1 MGIKRK
7 KLWIL
12 GLTLLILAGAAVL
25 MYRPFPALVDMDPE
39 EVQYWSVVVHQEGTY
54 ELEQEEVRR
63 LYDGL
68 RGVALLG
75 PLPPKRG
82 YSDGRA
88 VSLYTAQR
96 KGDGWDRHTIELF
109 LESGCR
115 VSVNMDDK
123 GYVILSGR
131 DALRW
136 AFQEL
141 TAHDTGAAKGAGR
154 WTDKACYGT

>member
-1 MGIKRK
+1 MGDKRK

-12 GLTLLILAGAAVL
+12 CLILLILAGAAVL

-39 EVQYWSVVVHQEGTY
+39 EVQYWSVVVHLEDSF
-54 ELEQEEVRR
+54 ELEQEEIRR
-63 LYDGL
+63 LYGGL
-68 RGVALLG
+68 QEVRLLG

-82 YSDGRA
+82 YSNGKA
-88 VSLYTAQR
+88 ISVYTAQ
-96 KGDGWDRHTIELF
+96 KEGDGWDQHTIELF
-109 LESGCR
+109 LENGNR
-115 VSVNMDDK
+115 VSLNIDNR

-141 TAHDTGAAKGAGR
+141 TAPREPLAR
-154 WTDKACYGT
+154 